1 MGIKIIYTKD
11 NLVRLFRNVC
21 ALVLRD
27 WDEIAAV
34 EDGAYITL
42 QLESGDE
49 IEINTGYGVCDWV
62 ERYLD
67 EDDMRSVYE
76 AWSGYSGSF
85 TYPVGGEAEY
95 HHSGEGNK
103 YRNPDRR
110 ALCEWVRDCCDV
122 AIEYMENE
130 DE

>member
-11 NLVRLFRNVC
+11 NLVQLFRDVC

-34 EDGAYITL
+34 EDGDYITL

-49 IEINTGYGVCDWV
+49 IEIDTGSGVCDWIGK
-62 ERYLD
+62 YLD
-67 EDDMRSVYE
+67 ESDIHSCYE
-76 AWSGYSGSF
+76 SWSGYSGSCE
-85 TYPVGGEAEY
+85 YPVGGFKEY
-95 HHSGEGNK
+95 HHSGEDNK

-110 ALCEWVRDCCDV
+110 ALVEWVLECTDL
-122 AIEYMENE
+122 AIEYM
-130 DE
+130 

>member
-1 MGIKIIYTKD
+1 MGIKIIYTSD
-11 NLVRLFRNVC
+11 NQVRMLRDVC

-27 WDEIAAV
+27 WDYLEQLGYESV
-34 EDGAYITL
+34 DL
-42 QLESGDE
+42 QLESGVDVR
-49 IEINTGYGVCDWV
+49 IYTGYGICDWV

-67 EDDMRSVYE
+67 EDDMRNVYE
-76 AWSGYSGSF
+76 SWDGYSGSF
-85 TYPVGGEAEY
+85 TYPVGGESEY
-95 HHSGEGNK
+95 HHSGEDNK

-110 ALCEWVRDCCDV
+110 ALVEWVRDCCDV

>member
-11 NLVRLFRNVC
+11 NLVRLFRDVC

-34 EDGAYITL
+34 EDGDYITL

-49 IEINTGYGVCDWV
+49 IEINTGYGVCDWI
-62 ERYLD
+62 ENYLD
-67 EDDMRSVYE
+67 ESDMHSCYE
-76 AWSGYSGSF
+76 SWSGYSGSCE
-85 TYPVGGEAEY
+85 YPVGGSTEY
-95 HHSGEGNK
+95 HHSNEDNK

-110 ALCEWVRDCCDV
+110 ALVEWVLECTDL

>member
-1 MGIKIIYTKD
+1 MGIKIIYTGD
-11 NLVRLFRNVC
+11 NRVRMLRDVC
-21 ALVLRD
+21 ALVLGNWEYLASRD
-27 WDEIAAV
+27 DECI
-34 EDGAYITL
+34 DLTL
-42 QLESGDE
+42 DSGDDTR
-49 IEINTGYGVCDWV
+49 IYTGFGICDWV

-67 EDDMRSVYE
+67 EDDMRNVYE
-76 AWSGYSGSF
+76 SWDGYSGSF

-95 HHSGEGNK
+95 HHSGEANK

-122 AIEYMENE
+122 AIEHMENE